1 MPTHL
6 SLNLV
11 LRGHNTSPENPEALS
26 SASRTA
32 HQASVSFSSPR
43 PPLQR
48 SFARF
53 SCARIAETVGLAI
66 DMLGART
73 DASTESAIR
82 TTVGPSRRGVGM
94 KPLRIAVIAFS
105 ICAAIATGAR
115 SSGKLVSW
123 LYIGEDGKSG
133 KVVYYPEGAC
143 DPEMP
148 IECETMGIACEGGEL
163 RLEVTSLSPADVRR
177 WFRDGDPTAKI
188 VGLETVVELHA
199 ASFELS
205 DLSGD

>member
-1 MPTHL
+1 
-6 SLNLV
+6 
-11 LRGHNTSPENPEALS
+11 
-26 SASRTA
+26 
-32 HQASVSFSSPR
+32 
-43 PPLQR
+43 
-48 SFARF
+48 
-53 SCARIAETVGLAI
+53 
-66 DMLGART
+66 
-73 DASTESAIR
+73 
-82 TTVGPSRRGVGM
+82 M

-205 DLSGD
+205 DLSGDWDATFAPTPSGGPWWPQTTSAKSITLVLPDRKLPLPLAVDDRANLAKLASICTSA